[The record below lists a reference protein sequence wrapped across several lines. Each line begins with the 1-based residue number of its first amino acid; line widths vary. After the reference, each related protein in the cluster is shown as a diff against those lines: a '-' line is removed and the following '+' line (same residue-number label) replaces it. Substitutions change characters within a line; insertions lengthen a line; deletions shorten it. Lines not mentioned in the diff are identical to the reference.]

1 MARPKSD
8 NKRKAILD
16 ATLRIFA
23 EHGIAHAPTSAISK
37 AAGVAEG
44 SLFTYFKTKDELMN
58 ELYREMRQDFDRA
71 LANYPYK
78 ADAQSRLRFMWDRF
92 VDLGVAQPERLTVMR
107 QLRASG
113 NLLKENETPGLMILE
128 ALSAIR
134 EAIGCKAFNDV
145 SLEFLVLQLRA
156 SAEATIEFVLA
167 HPEQEAASRNLGFM
181 LVWRGLTGQ

>member
-71 LANYPYK
+71 LVDFPYR
-78 ADAQSRLRFMWDRF
+78 ADARTRMRFMWDRF

-113 NLLKENETPGLMILE
+113 HLLKENETPGMMILE
-128 ALSAIR
+128 SLNAIR
-134 EAIGCKAFNDV
+134 DAIGWSEFSQV
-145 SLEFLVLQLRA
+145 SLEFMVLLLRA
-156 SAEATIEFVLA
+156 QAEATIEFVLA
-167 HPEQEAASRNLGFM
+167 HPEQEAHGRDLGFT
-181 LVWRGLTGQ
+181 LIWRGMAGQ